1 MQWSHDEIIYMV
13 QSCVKATR
21 IVKLTDENWVSMLRY
36 RHGMSG
42 VGKDAHGSTHGVST
56 TQVGNNVQS

>member
-1 MQWSHDEIIYMV
+1 MV

-21 IVKLTDENWVSMLRY
+21 IVKLTDENRVSMLRY
-36 RHGMSG
+36 RHGMTG
-42 VGKDAHGSTHGVST
+42 VGKDAHGSAHEVIT